1 MSSVTITAL
10 GHPDIAATDTRT
22 IEIVERAEPAKRG
35 SVAAYDARYDPAAL
49 AGLRG
54 RIRVVIA
61 AGDASD
67 VFEATVSPLVH
78 QRQGLVFARDPAVR
92 PRVFAGMASK
102 AAADLDPRLKAAL
115 RAPVPVTL
123 TLSPISGEMPPGALY
138 LVAMPIGNQG
148 DLSPRALDILSGVDL
163 ILAEDTRVARD
174 ALAWRGIA
182 TPVKS
187 CFDHNERMRV
197 PLVARELGAG
207 RRLALVS
214 DAGTPLVS
222 DPGHLI
228 VRAAIAAG
236 AYVTMVPGPSAP
248 LMALALSGLPSTTFR
263 FAGFPPR
270 TAAQRESFLAAALAS
285 AETTIAFEAPQR
297 VAGLLAD
304 FAGLAPDR
312 EVALCRDL
320 TKRTEQVWR
329 GTAAA
334 VAADFA
340 AHADGRGEFTI
351 VIAPAPAPDTTS
363 APGGDLEAFVAA
375 LLRAGCPVNP
385 IVAAL
390 RAGGMSRRD
399 AYALV
404 QGMKA

>member
-1 MSSVTITAL
+1 
-10 GHPDIAATDTRT
+10 
-22 IEIVERAEPAKRG
+22 
-35 SVAAYDARYDPAAL
+35 
-49 AGLRG
+49 
-54 RIRVVIA
+54 
-61 AGDASD
+61 
-67 VFEATVSPLVH
+67 
-78 QRQGLVFARDPAVR
+78 
-92 PRVFAGMASK
+92 
-102 AAADLDPRLKAAL
+102 
-115 RAPVPVTL
+115 
-123 TLSPISGEMPPGALY
+123 MPPGALY

-197 PLVARELGAG
+197 PLVARELAAG

-228 VRAAIAAG
+228 VRAAITAG

-270 TAAQRESFLAAALAS
+270 TAAQRETFLAAALAS

-304 FAGLAPDR
+304 LAGLAPDR

-329 GTAAA
+329 GTAST

-340 AHADGRGEFTI
+340 AQADGRGEFTI

-390 RAGGMSRRD
+390 RAGGMSRND